1 MSLDYSE
8 AVKYAYNELDDYN
21 ESLRSDANSMVY
33 FSSFLFSAL
42 SFGVALG
49 ISHLRDIQKNL
60 FNRWHLAHGIKG
72 TPFICDSMLYLDED
86 TEGNLFGGGAG
97 LDFLVQQFFEYIDKS
112 GVETSYT
119 FIKEYYKKHGIPQEF
134 ASYWVEEDKSFDDDI
149 DMEIYCMPGTSTTL
163 CRENFYVNY
172 LVSDILLLR
181 VNSSNI
187 LYTSSYFMLKKLK
200 DADLLINSST
210 TDNVLKLLSSSR
222 FMTSCITPLDLE
234 ETIESFSDKT
244 KGRGTVSFSP
254 KIPIIKLVPTTVDEQ
269 FKFKVVT
276 SRDFYPNFKRSK
288 LYFNTFLSFE
298 HIWKH
303 FKAIFTKYPMR
314 VTLKNGRE
322 FVVTYNSEILKRYY
336 APTLVEKWVS
346 SKVVTPYYIKFKIPT
361 VSPVKGLIDLDL
373 YDIVRMEV
381 ESSVLLQDLSVLN
394 NTGAHVSKTSIP
406 ENMVSTL
413 SSYAAQDSEIDDT
426 LIDSDLASAYLCDKV
441 NSGYLLDSEL
451 KDLAKRLGVNSLD
464 KGTLLRVLSDNA
476 NSITCKDYILESN
489 NFSRSDIL
497 QFQNKF
503 GTLYKKESIPKTIEG
518 LRSLLKTGIFKIE
531 RRTDDTVVVTNS
543 PKELSRVLSMP
554 DDDYMAMYESDS
566 IVVNKALGT
575 VKKLID
581 SGHKSQELLSDIKEL
596 SSTGNIPKKFGDWK
610 PKYLGELYHLLLAKK
625 ISLQSVSNPLQ
636 TKDNEVVARD
646 VRAMKLEDGT
656 MAVHDYYV
664 KIALSDIKSIT
675 RLTQV

>member
-1 MSLDYSE
+1 MYLVVSLDYNE
-8 AVKYAYNELDDYN
+8 AVKYAYNELEDYN
-21 ESLRSDANSMVY
+21 KRIRSNASDRVC

-49 ISHLRDIQKNL
+49 VSYLCDIQKNL
-60 FNRWHLAHGIKG
+60 SSRWHLAHGIKG
-72 TPFICDSMLYLDED
+72 TPFICDSRLYLDED
-86 TEGNLFGGGAG
+86 TERNLFGGGAG

-163 CRENFYVNY
+163 CRDNFYVNY

-234 ETIESFSDKT
+234 ETMESFSDKT
-244 KGRGTVSFSP
+244 KRRGTVSFSP
-254 KIPIIKLVPTTVDEQ
+254 RIPIIKLVPTTVDEQ
-269 FKFKVVT
+269 LKFKVVV
-276 SRDFYPNFKRSK
+276 SRDFYSNLNRSK
-288 LYFNTFLSFE
+288 LCCNTFLSFE

-346 SKVVTPYYIKFKIPT
+346 SKVVTPYYVKFKIPT

-413 SSYAAQDSEIDDT
+413 SSYAAQDSEIDDAI
-426 LIDSDLASAYLCDKV
+426 IDSDLVSAYLCDRV

-497 QFQNKF
+497 QFQGKF

-566 IVVNKALGT
+566 IVVNKALGS

-656 MAVHDYYV
+656 MAVHD
-664 KIALSDIKSIT
+664 
-675 RLTQV
+675 